1 MLRKSSKLNL
11 NISGSV
17 KNKRCSRMSKLSSIN
32 KNLNSNN
39 PDSSQSNL
47 NNTNTTIDI
56 NNNNNKI
63 NSDILDPLSKQNQTP
78 NQNQNPN
85 LLTVSNISGNANNR
99 RSQRQSK
106 LKIDTFNLSMDM
118 SSTVT

>member
-63 NSDILDPLSKQNQTP
+63 NSDILDPLSKQDQKL
-78 NQNQNPN
+78 NPN
-85 LLTVSNISGNANNR
+85 LLTVSNISNANNR

>member
-78 NQNQNPN
+78 NQNPN
-85 LLTVSNISGNANNR
+85 LLTVSNISGNVNNR

>member
-1 MLRKSSKLNL
+1 
-11 NISGSV
+11 
-17 KNKRCSRMSKLSSIN
+17 MSKLSSIN

-47 NNTNTTIDI
+47 NNTKTTIDI

-63 NSDILDPLSKQNQTP
+63 NSDILDPLSKQDQKL
-78 NQNQNPN
+78 NPN
-85 LLTVSNISGNANNR
+85 LLTVSNISNANNR